1 MTETNNDHDPKVD
14 QVYARDRATV
24 VTCAIVAIIREAM
37 NDPALHARIAHTLRF
52 EFADLERQVISE
64 NRINPES

>member
-1 MTETNNDHDPKVD
+1 MTEHSNSEESSNH
-14 QVYARDRATV
+14 VYARDRPTV
-24 VTCAIVAIIREAM
+24 VTCAIVATIREAM

-64 NRINPES
+64 NRINPET